1 MPFCCSS
8 KVILDDLDPRTN
20 KHNETVSESDETIM
34 PTETSGRYMEIRP
47 ESTSRELQ
55 RITD

>member
-8 KVILDDLDPRTN
+8 NVILDDLDPRTN

-34 PTETSGRYMEIRP
+34 PTETPDTNMKIRP
-47 ESTSRELQ
+47 ESTRRELL